1 MRRLKLGLTISGL
14 LAPTFS
20 YALGLGE
27 ITTNS
32 TLNQPLDAD
41 IELVSAAPGDV
52 NEVKVRVAPDEVF
65 RQVGIQ
71 RSAVVDQLAFK
82 PTIVNGVPVIK
93 VSSRGPVQEPFLNF
107 VIEVVWS
114 KGKLLREYTVLL
126 DPPMLAGSEMQP
138 APAITTPR
146 AAEPS
151 VVTAAPPPI
160 IPEAPT
166 FTPAPIAAAPFAAAP
181 LYEPEGLPPF
191 VTTQAAPIAAAPT
204 FEPAPRFEPSRRADG
219 ATLQGQAGIVSMIET
234 YSVEEL
240 VGSSPQRAQP
250 PQVATRSVEEF
261 VRSEPT
267 FARADEI
274 PLTDVMRGDQVGAID
289 PAFGTD
295 AIFVATPQAPARS
308 ADVGGG
314 EAYTVRRGDTLHGI
328 AVANRPAGVTVRQ
341 MMVSLYRQNP
351 RAFVGNNMNRLR
363 SGYVL
368 RIPDA
373 TQVAQVSPRDANRQ
387 VNRQSS
393 AWKEYRAR
401 AAGAAV
407 PQTQVATRSPAGVG
421 GITDL
426 PATGRAAVTTPA
438 PSGLEII
445 VPGKAGESAEG
456 RQVAEAKPVVDDKAV
471 SLAREKT
478 ESLTRE
484 NEELRSRVAEL
495 EALVS
500 AKDRL
505 IQLKDVQLTDL
516 QKQLGAGAVD
526 VTQPLP
532 SSAQPAESVVAPDQG
547 KGLLP
552 RVEDPVTETAPP
564 PIAEAPRE
572 APKPAA
578 QVSPVKADPQPS
590 GEMSLME
597 RLRNDPNLL
606 MGGGLAAL
614 LLLALAWLVFRRKE
628 EPEYEYADDRVRTVV
643 TDHEPA
649 RGPVPQRSETVI
661 ADSDLDEERIGTRGA
676 DLEPERTMEIR
687 TGDLTSNL
695 DVGEEFAEEVQHE
708 EAEEDEVISEA
719 NIYMAYGLHDQALD
733 VLKPAAA
740 SHPSRTDYLMKLAEV
755 YHALRDKSGFV
766 GTAEKLQSRLQSSDP
781 TAWRKIIAWGNDLD
795 SNSAMFA
802 GVDGA
807 STSSFDQPTNLT
819 PDYELGTGKDSWADE
834 DAMPEGAST
843 ISLDDV
849 DLRDDSYEEEKD
861 PAGEFR
867 LPDLDELSRSLQIER
882 SGSLN
887 ELSLRDDDDI
897 VDDYVERDTRSTRI
911 DTLSPE
917 DRLSLEDVEDEF
929 TVLTTGADEM
939 STKLDLA
946 KAYIDMGDDEGA
958 REALEEVINQGTD
971 DQRDE
976 AEKLMAQLS

>member
-126 DPPMLAGSEMQP
+126 DPPMLAGSDAPP
-138 APAITTPR
+138 APAIAAPR

-151 VVTAAPPPI
+151 VVTAAPPAI
-160 IPEAPT
+160 IPEAPVY
-166 FTPAPIAAAPFAAAP
+166 TPAPIAAAPIAAAP

-191 VTTQAAPIAAAPT
+191 VTTEAAPMAAAPR
-204 FEPAPRFEPSRRADG
+204 FEPAPRQVQSAPRSA
-219 ATLQGQAGIVSMIET
+219 LQGQAGIVSMIET
-234 YSVEEL
+234 YSVEDL
-240 VGSSPQRAQP
+240 VGSTPRGAP
-250 PQVATRSVEEF
+250 PQIATRPVEEL

-267 FARADEI
+267 IAQADEI
-274 PLTDVMRGDQVGAID
+274 PLTEVMRGEQVGSID
-289 PAFGTD
+289 PLIGTD
-295 AIFVATPQAPARS
+295 NIFVASPQAPAQAPTQFAS
-308 ADVGGG
+308 GTD
-314 EAYTVRRGDTLHGI
+314 ESYTVRRGDTLHSI
-328 AVANRPAGVTVRQ
+328 ATANRPAGVTVRQ

-363 SGYVL
+363 SGYVM
-368 RIPDA
+368 RMPDA
-373 TQVAQVSPRDANRQ
+373 TQVAQMSPREANRL

-393 AWKEYRAR
+393 TWKEYRAR

-407 PQTQVATRSPAGVG
+407 PQTQVATRAPAGVG
-421 GITDL
+421 GIAEL
-426 PATGRAAVTTPA
+426 TGPGRGAAVAPP

-445 VPGKAGESAEG
+445 VPSKSGERADGSQLAD
-456 RQVAEAKPVVDDKAV
+456 AKPIVDDKAV

-505 IQLKDVQLTDL
+505 IQLKDAQLTGL
-516 QKQLGAGAVD
+516 QKQVDAGSVD
-526 VTQPLP
+526 VTRPP
-532 SSAQPAESVVAPDQG
+532 PGAAQPSESVAVTDPG

-552 RVEDPVTETAPP
+552 RVEEPVAETPPPVTQAPVETTRPTQVAPV
-564 PIAEAPRE
+564 
-572 APKPAA
+572 KPAA
-578 QVSPVKADPQPS
+578 QVD
-590 GEMSLME
+590 GETSLMD

-628 EPEYEYADDRVRTVV
+628 EPEYEYGDDRVQTVV
-643 TDHEPA
+643 TDREPA
-649 RGPVPQRSETVI
+649 RGPVPQRSETII
-661 ADSDLDEERIGTRGA
+661 ADSDLDEERLGVRGEEI
-676 DLEPERTMEIR
+676 EPERTMEIR
-687 TGDLTSNL
+687 SGDLTTNL
-695 DVGEEFAEEVQHE
+695 EVGEEFADEIQEEP
-708 EAEEDEVISEA
+708 AEEDEVISEA

-740 SHPSRTDYLMKLAEV
+740 AHPGRTDYLMKLAEV
-755 YHALRDKSGFV
+755 HHALRDKAGFV
-766 GTAEKLQSRLQSSDP
+766 GVAEKLHSRLQGTDP
-781 TAWRKIIAWGNDLD
+781 DAWRKIVAWGNELD
-795 SNSAMFA
+795 SNNSMFA
-802 GVDGA
+802 DFDGA
-807 STSSFDQPTNLT
+807 STSTFDQPTNLT
-819 PDYELGTGKDSWADE
+819 PDYELGGGKESWVDE

-849 DLRDDSYEEEKD
+849 NLRDDDYEEEKD

-882 SGSLN
+882 SGSLSD
-887 ELSLRDDDDI
+887 LSLRDDDDI
-897 VDDYVERDTRSTRI
+897 VDEYVDRETRSTRI
-911 DTLSPE
+911 DTLSPA

-939 STKLDLA
+939 NTKLDLA

-958 REALEEVINQGTD
+958 REALEEVISQGTG

-976 AEKLMAQLS
+976 AEKLMAQLT